1 MLNVEV
7 PDRRRGKSQRKL
19 MDVMKE
25 EMQRVSGT
33 EEGARDRVRWRQL
46 ICVISV
52 AFLWI

>member
-1 MLNVEV
+1 MLNVEL

-25 EMQRVSGT
+25 EMQR
-33 EEGARDRVRWRQL
+33 DRVRWRQL